1 MQIYL
6 LSIRQIL
13 QSGLRVKGDKSG
25 STFHNKSGNA
35 VLLAT
40 LNLCSNIQIIRTHIL
55 KYNVFNLV
63 SLKTRYLDFKTL
75 HHHFGHASYKI
86 ICYILNN
93 IEDAK
98 KYFPIQKCI
107 CCSYTLGKMY
117 QCSFSENP
125 TCSSKSLGLIHSD
138 LLKLPTLSYLKYKWI
153 ITFLDDHFSFT
164 ILLFCE
170 KSLRLQIQFI
180 F

>member
-75 HHHFGHASYKI
+75 HHHFGHASDKVMHH
-86 ICYILNN
+86 ILNN
-93 IEDAK
+93 VEDAK
-98 KYFPIQKCI
+98 KIHFPTQKHICHSCI
-107 CCSYTLGKMY
+107 LGNIY
-117 QCSFSENP
+117 QYSFSENS
-125 TCSSKSLGLIHSD
+125 TCSSELLELIYWN
-138 LLKLPTLSYLKYKWI
+138 LLELSTLSYSKYK
-153 ITFLDDHFSFT
+153 
-164 ILLFCE
+164 
-170 KSLRLQIQFI
+170 
-180 F
+180 